1 MTVKVSYWLAVGSH
15 NSAGLPGQPAC
26 RGDPVVRLEPHQVT
40 ELPSAPARV
49 FYPVTSC
56 TESFLL
62 VFLDFFFCFF
72 SLFLFI
78 FLIYFGGGRG
88 GGGFGLAPGGCES
101 DWKQPKDSVPF
112 VYYSVG
118 FTE

>member
-72 SLFLFI
+72 FTF
-78 FLIYFGGGRG
+78 FIYFSYLFWR
-88 GGGFGLAPGGCES
+88 GGFGLAPGGCES